1 MNFEDLNLNKALL
14 NALSDLEYIHPTP
27 IQEKAFP
34 VIMSG
39 CDMIGLA
46 QTGTGK
52 TFAYLLPLLRQLK
65 YSEQKHPRLLIL
77 VPTRELVMQVVGE
90 IEKLTKYITVRYTGI
105 YGGSNTNTQK
115 AEVFKGVDML
125 VATPGRL
132 IDLASIGALRLKSIQ
147 SLVIDEVDEMLETG
161 FRAQLTT
168 ILDMLPP
175 KHQNILFSATLT
187 EEVEKLISTF
197 FVNPQKV
204 EVAAHGTPLTQI
216 KQLGYTPPNYF
227 TKVNLLLHL
236 LETDESM
243 NKVLVFV
250 SKIKL
255 ADRLFAQIASKFP
268 EQMGLI
274 HSAKSQNKRFEALNL
289 FKEGKTRILIATD
302 IAARGLDIADVSHVI
317 NFDTPEIPGD
327 YIHRIGRTGRA
338 DKDGTAIT
346 FINEVEEEYI
356 EAIEAMMKMSI
367 QIEALPNEVEISSV
381 FAEEE
386 LPVVK
391 SKNYLKLRKQTAPKG
406 SFHEKKAKNKKQQL
420 GGPRRRNPLKTK
432 PRNRAVERKRAKK
445 RGGMS

>member
-1 MNFEDLNLNKALL
+1 LNFEDLNLNKALL

-115 AEVFKGVDML
+115 AEVFKGVDVL

-175 KHQNILFSATLT
+175 KHQNILFSATSAS
-187 EEVEKLISTF
+187 VMADSS
-197 FVNPQKV
+197 
-204 EVAAHGTPLTQI
+204 
-216 KQLGYTPPNYF
+216 
-227 TKVNLLLHL
+227 NL
-236 LETDESM
+236 
-243 NKVLVFV
+243 
-250 SKIKL
+250 
-255 ADRLFAQIASKFP
+255 RFALY
-268 EQMGLI
+268 GL
-274 HSAKSQNKRFEALNL
+274 
-289 FKEGKTRILIATD
+289 
-302 IAARGLDIADVSHVI
+302 
-317 NFDTPEIPGD
+317 
-327 YIHRIGRTGRA
+327 
-338 DKDGTAIT
+338 
-346 FINEVEEEYI
+346 
-356 EAIEAMMKMSI
+356 
-367 QIEALPNEVEISSV
+367 
-381 FAEEE
+381 
-386 LPVVK
+386 
-391 SKNYLKLRKQTAPKG
+391 
-406 SFHEKKAKNKKQQL
+406 
-420 GGPRRRNPLKTK
+420 
-432 PRNRAVERKRAKK
+432 
-445 RGGMS
+445 